1 MKRGST
7 PLRRWS
13 KAGAPTPGLGSGQLT
28 TPSSSCEIA
37 APLIQT
43 DPLSGP
49 DAPIAYA
56 MVSGMKR
63 VRISTTVD
71 AWRLART
78 REMSGLS
85 DSQLLDRALAALL
98 GQLEHE
104 REIAALERH
113 PYDEDPQLSWGSPAT
128 PLPYDGNI
136 PDAVVQLAQQRR
148 AQRQR

>member
-1 MKRGST
+1 
-7 PLRRWS
+7 
-13 KAGAPTPGLGSGQLT
+13 
-28 TPSSSCEIA
+28 
-37 APLIQT
+37 
-43 DPLSGP
+43 
-49 DAPIAYA
+49 

-113 PYDEDPQLSWGSPAT
+113 PYDEDPQLSWESPAT

-148 AQRQR
+148 AQQQR

>member
-1 MKRGST
+1 
-7 PLRRWS
+7 
-13 KAGAPTPGLGSGQLT
+13 
-28 TPSSSCEIA
+28 
-37 APLIQT
+37 
-43 DPLSGP
+43 
-49 DAPIAYA
+49 

-104 REIAALERH
+104 REIAALQLH
-113 PYDEDPQLSWGSPAT
+113 PYDEDPQLSWESPAT
-128 PLPYDGNI
+128 SLPYDGDI